1 MQELVNRQD
10 ILQSSGRG
18 AKSMMPFRK
27 YFRMNIALYVM
38 LIPGIVNLILFKYLP
53 MYGIIV
59 SFQDFVPKLGYFGS
73 PFVGL
78 KHFEAFFRDPFAFR
92 VIRNT
97 FLLGFYSLLFGF
109 PAPILLAL
117 ALNELRYPRFK
128 RVVQTISYMPYF
140 LSVVIVVGMVRDLVS
155 ATDGPI
161 NAAITAMGGKSI
173 SFLTSP
179 GWFRTLYI
187 SSGIWQ
193 GIGFSSIIYLAAMA
207 GINPEMYEAAVI
219 DGAGRLQQVRYIT
232 LPSIAPTIFTM
243 LILNMGSILNAG
255 FDQIFNLY
263 GPTTYATGDI
273 LDTYTYRVGLVNFE
287 YSYST
292 AVSLFQNTIGLTMAL
307 LTNYAAKKLDPD
319 TGLL

>member
-232 LPSIAPTIFTM
+232 LPSIAPTIT
-243 LILNMGSILNAG
+243 ILFILAVGGILGND
-255 FDQIFNLY
+255 FQKILLLY
-263 GPTTYATGDI
+263 NS
-273 LDTYTYRVGLVNFE
+273 RV
-287 YSYST
+287 YST
-292 AVSLFQNTIGLTMAL
+292 ADVVSTYVYRAGIEGSSFSYASAVGLLLNIISLFFLVSANWVSRRVGETSLF
-307 LTNYAAKKLDPD
+307 
-319 TGLL
+319 

>member
-18 AKSMMPFRK
+18 ARSMMPFRK

-53 MYGIIV
+53 MYGIVV

-219 DGAGRLQQVRYIT
+219 DGAGRMQQIRYIT
-232 LPSIAPTIFTM
+232 LPSIAPTIT
-243 LILNMGSILNAG
+243 ILFILAVGGILGND
-255 FDQIFNLY
+255 FQKILLLY
-263 GPTTYATGDI
+263 NS
-273 LDTYTYRVGLVNFE
+273 RV
-287 YSYST
+287 YST
-292 AVSLFQNTIGLTMAL
+292 ADVVSTYVYRAGIEGSSFSYASAVGLLLNIISLFFLVSANWVSRRVGETSLF
-307 LTNYAAKKLDPD
+307 
-319 TGLL
+319 

>member
-18 AKSMMPFRK
+18 ARSMMPFRK

-232 LPSIAPTIFTM
+232 LPSIAPTIT
-243 LILNMGSILNAG
+243 ILFILAVGGILGND
-255 FDQIFNLY
+255 FQKILLLY
-263 GPTTYATGDI
+263 NS
-273 LDTYTYRVGLVNFE
+273 RV
-287 YSYST
+287 YST
-292 AVSLFQNTIGLTMAL
+292 ADVVSTYVYRAGIEGSSFSYASAVGLLLNIISLFFLVSANWVSRRVGETSLF
-307 LTNYAAKKLDPD
+307 
-319 TGLL
+319 

>member
-1 MQELVNRQD
+1 M
-10 ILQSSGRG
+10 
-18 AKSMMPFRK
+18 
-27 YFRMNIALYVM
+27 
-38 LIPGIVNLILFKYLP
+38 
-53 MYGIIV
+53 

-232 LPSIAPTIFTM
+232 LPSIAPTIT
-243 LILNMGSILNAG
+243 ILFILAVGGILGND
-255 FDQIFNLY
+255 FQKILLLY
-263 GPTTYATGDI
+263 NS
-273 LDTYTYRVGLVNFE
+273 RV
-287 YSYST
+287 YST
-292 AVSLFQNTIGLTMAL
+292 ADVVSTYVYRAGIEGSSFSYASAVGLLLNIISLFFLVSANWVSRRVGETSLF
-307 LTNYAAKKLDPD
+307 
-319 TGLL
+319 